1 MMCRIV
7 GFLLLLPGILW
18 LADGASAGE
27 IPARQILELVRQYAL
42 KPPDAV
48 TLQKNAQD
56 PDLRT
61 AQGINAFLQSFD
73 SYARW
78 ISSEELEETRRIRES
93 APCGVGMDLVRD
105 KQGRLICIPYADSPA
120 QKAGL
125 RYGDELTAVDG
136 HQLRDRSL
144 EEAALLVRGP
154 EGSSVELTLLRSGR
168 PQPEHIRVVRSQV
181 SAPLISR
188 IDNGAVVGIRIYQ
201 FTPAVY
207 ARLRTH
213 MTELQ
218 KALPQKLILDLR
230 GNTGGDLESAVAC
243 AELFLPCDAVS
254 MHYRGRNGTK
264 ERRTVRDGLTAS
276 WPCEIIVRQDGLTA
290 SAAEVFIVALSFADR
305 AEIRGSVSA
314 GKAAVQ
320 QLFSLDDGSLLK
332 LTTEHLLFPGLSF
345 GWQDSGLRPDEFMTS
360 AP

>member
-1 MMCRIV
+1 MRRHIV
-7 GFLLLLPGILW
+7 GILSLLLGLLW
-18 LADGASAGE
+18 LADGAAAGE
-27 IPARQILELVRQYAL
+27 LPVTQILDHIRRYAL
-42 KPPDAV
+42 TPPDAV
-48 TLQKNAQD
+48 VLQTDAQA
-56 PDLRT
+56 PHLRT
-61 AQGINAFLQSFD
+61 AQGINAFLRHFD

-78 ISSEELEETRRIRES
+78 ISSEELKETRRIQES

-105 KQGRLICIPYADSPA
+105 KQGRVICIPYTDSPA

-136 HQLRDRSL
+136 RQLHGKSL

-154 EGSSVELTLLRSGR
+154 EGGSVELTLLRPGR
-168 PQPEHIRVVRSQV
+168 PQPEHIRVVRSRV
-181 SAPLISR
+181 SPPLISR
-188 IDNGAVVGIRIYQ
+188 IDNGSVVGLRIYQ

-213 MTELQ
+213 VAELQ

-243 AELFLPCDAVS
+243 AELFLPRGVVS
-254 MHYRGRNGTK
+254 MHCRGRDGAK
-264 ERRTVRDGLTAS
+264 ERRVERNGPAS
-276 WPCEIIVRQDGLTA
+276 LWPCEIIIRQDGLTA
-290 SAAEVFIVALSFADR
+290 SAAEVFIAALSFADR

-320 QLFSLDDGSLLK
+320 QLFPLDDGSLLK
-332 LTTEHLLFPGLSF
+332 LTTEHLLFPGLPF
-345 GWQDSGLRPDEFMTS
+345 GWQESGLRPDEFTTLD
-360 AP
+360 P